1 MIATIFKQ
9 RRAINL
15 LFFILFILGLLALNK
30 LGTAELPNIPSSGL
44 NVTAVLPGASPEE
57 MDRKVAR
64 LIQSAVRDISGIEDV
79 TSQSR
84 ESNVSM
90 QIKFIEGQQNI
101 DALAR
106 EVTQIIS
113 QVEDLPE
120 DLRGPYISKPVNRV
134 FSAMTLV
141 FKGGTDL
148 ERHNAWFEIEQVL
161 KNIEQVEY
169 IDALGDRERRVE
181 VQLDPIKLQ
190 RLGLRID
197 EVSLMIQGAITEQ
210 SAGRM
215 ETFLSMYRMRIK
227 ALPQSIKEIEALPI
241 TINDVN
247 IRLSQ
252 IADIREVLEPEN
264 VSVDYHGEKAWY
276 INIYRRDGSKIA
288 DLSNAI
294 HKVVEHVNKSFEQ
307 NKQPL
312 ELVIIQ
318 DRSDIV
324 DRVLGELSSAIIF
337 GMVLVL
343 LVLWCFFGFH
353 NALYAA
359 IGIPF
364 SFVATFIA
372 MDIINIGLNTFTLF
386 GLVLVCGM
394 IVDDSIV
401 VLESICRKFEEGLD
415 APQAIKKGLIEVMPA
430 VFASTGTTIA
440 AFLPLL
446 LMTGGMGD
454 FVSQIPK
461 VAILALIASLV
472 ECFMIL
478 PIHIYQRRHKLTKF
492 NKFKHNAFNQAME
505 RLGDKMSKLVS
516 RLIMTPYRV
525 MLGFS
530 CVLIFTGTFGYYTM
544 DFELFDAEEVRS
556 VRVHLTFPKTT
567 DLEMTTR
574 LLSHK
579 RSALTE
585 VPLVK
590 DVIILNGWNDY
601 NYAKESKSH
610 LATIDIR
617 LEKQAFEA
625 ENAKKVVANVKQ
637 ILSQLPGLER
647 LLIIKAMNKPPVPS
661 PVSIFLYGNDD
672 KLLAQAADRVIN
684 QLDSIPSIYNI
695 INPLE
700 DGIPELVFEVDEEM
714 AAHYGLRAEEI
725 GHLLHFSVT
734 GDKIAKVDMGN
745 EILDVYVLGKRPTN
759 WQSNQVNQIS
769 LQNGAIISLE
779 QLGVF
784 NKKMAPDVV
793 KRYQGNRYIKIT
805 ANIDNNIQSN
815 YKTHRDIERLVTDD
829 LLPIGVS
836 FEQLGEYS
844 NTQKSLTSMYQSALL
859 SLGLVYLMLAMLFRS
874 YTQPL
879 VVLMTIPLAYI
890 GVVWGMSLLGRD
902 VSLFGLVGIIG
913 LIGIVV
919 NDSLVWVNCYNNLR
933 EQNSRDKLSSQM
945 AAVKAVKLRFRP
957 IMLTTLTTVIG
968 LSPVAMSKSAGIA
981 GSMAS
986 TIVSGLVAASLMLL
1000 LFLPICVVIIDDL
1013 TQKLRELKTVKA
1025 LTFSKSHT
1033 D

>member
-15 LFFILFILGLLALNK
+15 FFFILFILGLLALNK

-141 FKGGTDL
+141 FKGGADL

-324 DRVLGELSSAIIF
+324 DRVLGELSSAIVF

-343 LVLWCFFGFH
+343 LVLWCF
-353 NALYAA
+353 
-359 IGIPF
+359 
-364 SFVATFIA
+364 
-372 MDIINIGLNTFTLF
+372 
-386 GLVLVCGM
+386 
-394 IVDDSIV
+394 
-401 VLESICRKFEEGLD
+401 
-415 APQAIKKGLIEVMPA
+415 
-430 VFASTGTTIA
+430 
-440 AFLPLL
+440 
-446 LMTGGMGD
+446 
-454 FVSQIPK
+454 
-461 VAILALIASLV
+461 
-472 ECFMIL
+472 
-478 PIHIYQRRHKLTKF
+478 
-492 NKFKHNAFNQAME
+492 
-505 RLGDKMSKLVS
+505 
-516 RLIMTPYRV
+516 
-525 MLGFS
+525 
-530 CVLIFTGTFGYYTM
+530 
-544 DFELFDAEEVRS
+544 
-556 VRVHLTFPKTT
+556 
-567 DLEMTTR
+567 
-574 LLSHK
+574 
-579 RSALTE
+579 
-585 VPLVK
+585 
-590 DVIILNGWNDY
+590 
-601 NYAKESKSH
+601 
-610 LATIDIR
+610 
-617 LEKQAFEA
+617 
-625 ENAKKVVANVKQ
+625 
-637 ILSQLPGLER
+637 
-647 LLIIKAMNKPPVPS
+647 
-661 PVSIFLYGNDD
+661 
-672 KLLAQAADRVIN
+672 
-684 QLDSIPSIYNI
+684 
-695 INPLE
+695 
-700 DGIPELVFEVDEEM
+700 LVFIMRFTRQLEF
-714 AAHYGLRAEEI
+714 
-725 GHLLHFSVT
+725 HF
-734 GDKIAKVDMGN
+734 
-745 EILDVYVLGKRPTN
+745 
-759 WQSNQVNQIS
+759 
-769 LQNGAIISLE
+769 
-779 QLGVF
+779 
-784 NKKMAPDVV
+784 
-793 KRYQGNRYIKIT
+793 
-805 ANIDNNIQSN
+805 
-815 YKTHRDIERLVTDD
+815 H
-829 LLPIGVS
+829 
-836 FEQLGEYS
+836 
-844 NTQKSLTSMYQSALL
+844 L
-859 SLGLVYLMLAMLFRS
+859 SLRL
-874 YTQPL
+874 
-879 VVLMTIPLAYI
+879 
-890 GVVWGMSLLGRD
+890 
-902 VSLFGLVGIIG
+902 
-913 LIGIVV
+913 
-919 NDSLVWVNCYNNLR
+919 
-933 EQNSRDKLSSQM
+933 SRWIS
-945 AAVKAVKLRFRP
+945 
-957 IMLTTLTTVIG
+957 
-968 LSPVAMSKSAGIA
+968 
-981 GSMAS
+981 
-986 TIVSGLVAASLMLL
+986 
-1000 LFLPICVVIIDDL
+1000 
-1013 TQKLRELKTVKA
+1013 
-1025 LTFSKSHT
+1025 
-1033 D
+1033 